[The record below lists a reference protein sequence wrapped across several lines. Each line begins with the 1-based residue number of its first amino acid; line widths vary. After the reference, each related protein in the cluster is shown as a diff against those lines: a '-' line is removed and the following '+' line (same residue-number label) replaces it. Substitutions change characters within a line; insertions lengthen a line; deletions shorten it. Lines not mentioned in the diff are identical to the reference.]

1 MDRKLAF
8 YMYMYIPTLPAM
20 CIYHISVP
28 YSALYDNFNTT
39 IKFKSKMFTDGYKN
53 VTNLRKNNSDLK
65 VLIAIGGWNEGVKK
79 YSDMVSDGAIRKNFV
94 ESVIS

>member
-8 YMYMYIPTLPAM
+8 YVHVHPHSAYHVYLP
-20 CIYHISVP
+20 YTVSVP
-28 YSALYDNFNTT
+28 YSAWYGNFNAT
-39 IKFKSKMFTDGYKN
+39 IEQFTDGYKN
-53 VTNLRKNNSDLK
+53 VTNLRKNNSGLK

>member
-1 MDRKLAF
+1 M
-8 YMYMYIPTLPAM
+8 I
-20 CIYHISVP
+20 
-28 YSALYDNFNTT
+28 
-39 IKFKSKMFTDGYKN
+39 TDGYKN
-53 VTNLRKNNSDLK
+53 VTNLRKNNSGLK

>member
-8 YMYMYIPTLPAM
+8 YMYIPTLPAM

-28 YSALYDNFNTT
+28 YSAWYDNFNTT
-39 IKFKSKMFTDGYKN
+39 TKLKMITDGYKN
-53 VTNLRKNNSDLK
+53 VTNLRKNNSGLK